1 MRNVTIRM
9 AKLGD
14 AADLLEIY
22 APYVTDTA
30 VTFEYSIPSEEEF
43 KRRIKKTLE
52 KYPYIVAEENGE
64 IIGYCYASPFNERE
78 AYNRSVETSIYIKKE
93 KRRAGLGRK
102 MYEILENILKRQN
115 VLNMYACIACT
126 EQEDKYLTNASVRFH
141 EKMGFK
147 TAGKFNKCGYKF
159 NNWYDMVWMEKFI
172 GEHERFPSDVIPISK
187 LDVSGIIRG

>member
-14 AADLLEIY
+14 AAELLGLY
-22 APYVTDTA
+22 TPYVTDTA

-93 KRRAGLGRK
+93 KKTRR
-102 MYEILENILKRQN
+102 
-115 VLNMYACIACT
+115 T
-126 EQEDKYLTNASVRFH
+126 W
-141 EKMGFK
+141 EK
-147 TAGKFNKCGYKF
+147 
-159 NNWYDMVWMEKFI
+159 
-172 GEHERFPSDVIPISK
+172 DV
-187 LDVSGIIRG
+187 